1 MGVRSPVAVLA
12 LALLAATAATAAA
25 AAEFRSIADNAVLMY
40 DAPSARATKLF
51 VAAKFTPVEVVV
63 SLDQWIKVRDQAG
76 DLAWVEKKALS
87 ELRTVVVTVPV
98 AELHASA
105 ADQAP
110 VVFRAQQGVA
120 LELSEVAGSGWVK
133 LRHRDGQTG
142 YARVNQVWGL

>member
-1 MGVRSPVAVLA
+1 MRIGA
-12 LALLAATAATAAA
+12 LAAALLLGWFAAGASGVAA

-63 SLDQWIKVRDQAG
+63 SLDQWTKVRDHAG
-76 DLAWVEKKALS
+76 DLVWVEKKALS

-98 AELHASA
+98 AEFRASA

-110 VVFRAQQGVA
+110 VVFKAQQGVA
-120 LELSEVAGSGWVK
+120 LELSELAGNGWVK